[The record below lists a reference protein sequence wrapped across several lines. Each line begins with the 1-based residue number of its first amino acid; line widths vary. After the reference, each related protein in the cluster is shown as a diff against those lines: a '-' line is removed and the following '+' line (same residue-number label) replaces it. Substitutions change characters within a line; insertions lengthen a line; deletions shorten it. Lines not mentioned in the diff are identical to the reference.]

1 MDDQQTGE
9 GPDYGGIF
17 IASARP
23 NAVSAVKPREWPM
36 WLRKYRVRFI
46 VIQACDSVGRSRMNR
61 MLAIFLAAMALLFAG
76 AAYASAD
83 STCYPDWKI
92 RQTDYNGCSSTALL
106 SPGNDTRVNLLM
118 LLHDFHGAVGPASKY
133 AYDIPERRGEAEPFD
148 WAGFAYKLGPSPAGA
163 EDDET
168 GNFPFGTR
176 CMSNMAAGAEYVA
189 AVAGAK
195 GLSRDEKATLTVV
208 RTALKPE
215 CSSDTDAAETARS
228 ALAGIRS
235 KAGRAFADYLI
246 GAAAFYDGNFDEAR
260 MMFNEIGRTES
271 SWLTEAASY
280 MIGRA
285 LLNQSMQGAF
295 DEYGALL
302 ETNPNS
308 ELLHASED
316 AFGTYLKTYPRG
328 RFAASA
334 GGLLR
339 RIYWLGNDNP
349 RLTAAYAALFRQQR
363 PPTLS
368 FPDLVQ
374 EIDIK
379 LLGELKPEDVRD
391 PMLLAVLNLRAMR
404 QADDPKFADY
414 RTPPISRAALDAQR
428 PRFAG
433 NDALF
438 TYLQAVH
445 SFYVAKNP
453 ADVLRLIPAGK
464 VSGSFLDFSR
474 QLLRAVAL
482 DAAGDPAARGALIAL
497 IAAAKKP
504 HQRGSAELALALHDE
519 RAKAVDNV
527 FATSSAIRDPDI
539 REILLRYHAGPAL
552 LRKQAAQAMSDRE
565 QKVAIFTLL
574 YKDLTRGAYA
584 DFLRDLPLVPATA
597 RPMQQDD
604 YQTPRYTD
612 ITLFRWEGTKEYICP
627 SLKAVATTLSAK
639 PKDPQ
644 GLLCLGEFI
653 RTSGLDPDYY
663 GVTNFVDELPDADE
677 LGGTPSLFPGKR
689 FSRLDGYKMVM
700 ADRTALPDQRAYALY
715 RAINCYA
722 PAGYNGCDASE
733 APQSQRKR
741 WFEQL
746 KGQYPTS
753 VWAKKLRYY
762 W

>member
-1 MDDQQTGE
+1 MRRLWGLFLAT
-9 GPDYGGIF
+9 
-17 IASARP
+17 
-23 NAVSAVKPREWPM
+23 V
-36 WLRKYRVRFI
+36 
-46 VIQACDSVGRSRMNR
+46 
-61 MLAIFLAAMALLFAG
+61 MLAWTG
-76 AAYASAD
+76 NAYASAD

-92 RQTDYNGCSSTALL
+92 LQTDYNGCSGTALL

-118 LLHDFHGAVGPASKY
+118 LLHDFHGEVGPASKY
-133 AYDIPERRGEAEPFD
+133 AYEIPERRGEAEPFD
-148 WAGFAYKLGPSPAGA
+148 WASFASKLGPSPAGA
-163 EDDET
+163 ENDET

-176 CMSNMAAGAEYVA
+176 CMSNMAAGAEYIA
-189 AVAGAK
+189 AVSAAK
-195 GLSRDEKATLTVV
+195 GLLKDEKATLTAV

-215 CSSDTDAAETARS
+215 CSSDTGAAETARS

-235 KAGRAFADYLI
+235 KAGRAFAAYLI

-260 MMFNEIGRTES
+260 MMFSEIGKTES
-271 SWLTEAASY
+271 GWLTEAASY

-295 DEYGALL
+295 DEYGSLL

-308 ELLHASED
+308 ELLDAAED
-316 AFGTYLKTYPRG
+316 ALGTYLKTYPRD
-328 RFAASA
+328 RFTDSA
-334 GGLLR
+334 RGLLR
-339 RIYWLGNDNP
+339 RIFWLGNDNT

-363 PPTLS
+363 PAALS

-404 QADDPKFADY
+404 HADDPKFADY
-414 RTPPISRAALDAQR
+414 GTPPISRAALDAQR
-428 PRFAG
+428 SRFAG

-438 TYLQAVH
+438 TYLQAAH
-445 SFYVAKNP
+445 ALYVAKKP

-464 VSGSFLDFSR
+464 AGGSYLDFSR

-482 DAAGDPAARGALIAL
+482 DAAGDPAARAALFAL

-519 RAKAVDNV
+519 RARAVDNI
-527 FATSSAIRDPDI
+527 FATNSAIRDPDI
-539 REILLRYHAGPAL
+539 REILLRSHAGPAL
-552 LRKQAAQAMSDRE
+552 LRQQAIKAASGRE
-565 QKVAIFTLL
+565 QQVAIFTLL
-574 YKDLTRGAYA
+574 YKDVTRGAYA
-584 DFLRDLPLVPATA
+584 DFLRDLSLIPANA
-597 RPMQQDD
+597 RPRPADD
-604 YQTPRYTD
+604 YQTPHYTD
-612 ITLFRWEGTKEYICP
+612 IALFRWAGSKDYACP
-627 SLKAVATTLSAK
+627 ALKTVATTLSAK

-663 GVTNFVDELPDADE
+663 GVTHYLDELPDADE

-689 FSRLDGYKMVM
+689 FSRLDGYKTVM

-722 PAGYNGCDASE
+722 PAGYNGCDATE
-733 APQSQRKR
+733 APQSQRKA